1 MIKVFEVCVSSFII
15 LIIQFISFDEIKFKC
30 FENTKKFT
38 IVTSNIIHTES
49 VESTSFASPSIVVTS
64 FYPLNRISS
73 TFNVVT
79 SLQRTEKIDDIVSQT
94 AATTPSNTIL
104 TESLESTIST
114 STLMITTDLLGNNEQ
129 TTPIMNKQHE

>member
-49 VESTSFASPSIVVTS
+49 VESTTFASPSIVVIR
-64 FYPLNRISS
+64 FYPFNRLSS
-73 TFNVVT
+73 TLNGMT
-79 SLQRTEKIDDIVSQT
+79 SLQRTEKINDTVSET

-104 TESLESTIST
+104 TESLVSTIST
-114 STLMITTDLLGNNEQ
+114 STLMIATDL
-129 TTPIMNKQHE
+129 